1 MRKVKTLRGTTIVPD
16 SLYVERAAD
25 RQLRAIVEDMGRPG
39 YVLVARQMG
48 KTNMLLR
55 MKRQQEEAGS
65 IAIFIDLSTGFPS
78 AADLFRKVVDE
89 LLDVIADDNLAGA
102 VQHDRAHLSY
112 SAGIEYDRHLR
123 LCLAKTN
130 DRPVIIILD
139 EIDSL
144 VGLDFSDRILA
155 QIRSMY
161 FARANHVAYNNLTYV
176 LSGVAEPTDLI
187 KDKNIS
193 PFNIGEK
200 IYLDDFTIAEQN
212 LLLRNAGLS
221 FGRDVEEAI
230 FDWAH
235 GNPRMTW
242 DICSSLEDMQRA
254 DIAVSPS
261 DVGDVVKRLYF
272 ERFDRPPID
281 HIRDLAENDHS
292 LRSALVALLYGKGST
307 LSDRDKSRLYLS
319 GITTASA
326 NKAPTIKNRVI
337 EEALSA
343 DWLAQVE
350 EGKVGLLT
358 AANNQAKQKKF
369 TESLRLYNRFMA
381 EGGKEEDLDELDLYQ
396 YGVVLHN
403 LGHPDDAARVLTLA
417 ISKTRSPE
425 VRLAMRY
432 HLGLSHVVSGDYD
445 AAEREL
451 GAVADGANSLYA
463 LRALHALS
471 TCKMSRNVESC
482 TREAT
487 DLANR
492 VLQRIDN
499 EQYLTDEEKKEIK
512 SASLFNLGQALL
524 KLYNESD
531 YQYFREAYLA
541 AVEDERPFY
550 ASGLLSVSAY
560 GEFERRVV
568 SEVSFQLASND
579 LPYGESKTELGFKKR
594 HLGVILSAAEIIGDE
609 ASIECALQ
617 AIYKRSADRPFE
629 AVFDVV
635 NSIARQGS
643 QLRLSQAGFRLLTER
658 HALRADAAAHRL
670 MEAARLRD
678 AIADLSGRGEDAEGA
693 FENFFKT
700 VRSSIGSDAVLAAD
714 LLRLSNRIQQEIT
727 RGRLAPAKG
736 IIEFIRSHRS
746 DFEKLDKSV
755 VALCIYHEMIVHRML
770 LEVPDSIIAAQEV
783 VDLLSRR
790 SELDT
795 SAYMTRQVQEQLR
808 NNAQRVIS
816 SQKKTSNPTRPNEEI
831 LVLDVKTGLRTTM
844 KYKKA
849 LAGLEDGTLRR
860 VK

>member
-1 MRKVKTLRGTTIVPD
+1 MHTAKVLRGTTIVPD
-16 SLYVERAAD
+16 GLYVERAAD

-55 MKRQQEEAGS
+55 MKRQQEGAGS

-78 AADLFRKVVDE
+78 ASELFRKIVDD
-89 LLDVIADDNLAGA
+89 LLEVIDDRDLTHAI
-102 VQHDRAHLSY
+102 QKERDSQDH

-123 LCLAKTN
+123 LCLSKVQG
-130 DRPVIIILD
+130 RFVIIILD

-161 FARANHVAYNNLTYV
+161 FARANHTIYNNLTYV

-200 IYLDDFTIAEQN
+200 IYLDDFTRAEQG
-212 LLLRNAGLS
+212 LLLRKAGLS
-221 FGRDVEEAI
+221 FGQDVEEAI
-230 FDWAH
+230 FDWAR

-254 DIAVSPS
+254 QVVVSAL
-261 DVGDVVKRLYF
+261 DVEEVVKRLYF

-292 LRSALVALLYGKGST
+292 LRNALVALLYGKGST

-350 EGKVGLLT
+350 EGKAGLLT
-358 AANNQAKQKKF
+358 AANSQAKDKRF
-369 TESLRLYNRFMA
+369 IEALRLYDRYMA
-381 EGGKEEDLDELDLYQ
+381 EGGREDDLAELDLYQ
-396 YGVVLHN
+396 YGIVLHN
-403 LGHPDDAARVLTLA
+403 LGRPEDAARVLNLA

-425 VRLAMRY
+425 ARLAMRY
-432 HLGLSHVVSGDYD
+432 HLGLSYLVASDYD
-445 AAEREL
+445 DAEREL
-451 GAVADGANSLYA
+451 DLVANGTNSLYA

-471 TCKMSRNVESC
+471 TVKLSRDDETSALEAVE
-482 TREAT
+482 
-487 DLANR
+487 LANR
-492 VLQRIDN
+492 VIRRIES
-499 EQYLTDEEKKEIK
+499 EQDLTEGEKKEIR

-524 KLYNESD
+524 SSNRDSALA
-531 YQYFREAYLA
+531 FLREAYEA
-541 AVEDERPFY
+541 SVEDERPFY
-550 ASGLLSVSAY
+550 AAGLLSQ
-560 GEFERRVV
+560 GEYSNVEERVL
-568 SEVSFQLASND
+568 SEVALQLASGD
-579 LPYGESKTELGFKKR
+579 LPYGESQTEVGFKKR
-594 HLGVILSAAEIIGDE
+594 HLGVILGAAELIGDQI
-609 ASIECALQ
+609 AIGNILQ
-617 AIYKRSADRPFE
+617 AICKRSSDKPFE

-635 NSIARQGS
+635 NSVARQGG
-643 QLRLSQAGFRLLTER
+643 QLRVSQAGFRMLTER
-658 HALRADAAAHRL
+658 DELRADVAPHRL

-678 AIADLSGRGEDAEGA
+678 AIADLSGGSQDGEGA
-693 FENFFKT
+693 FENFFIT

-727 RGRLAPAKG
+727 RGRLGPAKV
-736 IIEFIRSHRS
+736 IIEFIRSHRD

-755 VALCIYHEMIVHRML
+755 LALCIYHEMIVHRMSA
-770 LEVPDSIIAAQEV
+770 EVPDAIVAAQEV
-783 VDLLSRR
+783 VSLLARR
-790 SELDT
+790 SDLDA
-795 SAYMTRQVQEQLR
+795 SSYMTRQVQDQLKA
-808 NNAQRVIS
+808 NALKVLAL
-816 SQKKTSNPTRPNEEI
+816 QKRKPTSTKPNEEI
-831 LVLDVKTGLRTTM
+831 VVINTRTGLRTAM

-849 LAGLEDGTLRR
+849 AAGLKDGTLRR
-860 VK
+860 I